1 MRSLP
6 AERKTGSQQ
15 YTTPKLTV
23 YGSIARLTN
32 KPRAKFDGTGDVL
45 IPSSLT
51 PWTTNY
57 S

>member
-1 MRSLP
+1 MRSMP
-6 AERKTGSQQ
+6 VERKTGSQQ

>member
-23 YGSIARLTN
+23 YGSIVRLTN
-32 KPRAKFDGTGDVL
+32 KARAKFDGTGDAL
-45 IPSSLT
+45 APGLLT